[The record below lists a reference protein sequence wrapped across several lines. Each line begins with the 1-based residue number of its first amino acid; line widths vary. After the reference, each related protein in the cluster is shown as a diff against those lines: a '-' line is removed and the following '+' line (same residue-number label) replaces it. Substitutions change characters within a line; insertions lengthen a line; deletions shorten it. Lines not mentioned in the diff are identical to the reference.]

1 MLSFELFFSDK
12 SREVLPHVLSV
23 KLDCQLDVPADSLT
37 LTLPFAKKYRE
48 AVLAAAWEGDI
59 LRFYGPVDEVITV
72 SQSGKHILRLYA
84 RSLAAFLLDNE
95 AEPLT
100 YANPSNKLM
109 AERHLL
115 PFGVTEMTTSGIRS
129 MTACRSTRECPIGRR
144 WSGFAESVTVRCR
157 ALRESGRI
165 SRALCVRARLFSEK
179 TACGITPFASAAAL
193 AA

>member
-115 PFGVTEMTTSGIRS
+115 PFGVTEYDNERH
-129 MTACRSTRECPIGRR
+129 PLYD